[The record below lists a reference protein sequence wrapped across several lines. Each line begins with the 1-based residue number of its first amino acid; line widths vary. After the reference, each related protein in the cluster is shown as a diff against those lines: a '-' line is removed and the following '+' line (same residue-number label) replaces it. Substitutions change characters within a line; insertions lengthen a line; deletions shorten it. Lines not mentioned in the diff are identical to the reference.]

1 MNHQHSPKHWQW
13 KPFNEINVYQ
23 VECTIELHN
32 CFVCIISKPI
42 KKSTWETLKLLYPI
56 APALYQHYTTM
67 QKYYMPRLS
76 PFLHLAV
83 KQKHK
88 NLLNSH
94 YYNIFC
100 FFFSYLFHWSRF
112 RRGFFPFFCLWFKMY
127 LFVFSLAW
135 SIHVSIPLYIFHVNF
150 SICRQVGKI
159 FFFSYCLLLSP
170 LHRQTAARFIYI

>member
-1 MNHQHSPKHWQW
+1 MGFGIIDDYVHLMIQNLAVSLWKHLRNRLFYISSNRSVNHQHSPKHWQW

-56 APALYQHYTTM
+56 ALALYQHYTTM

-94 YYNIFC
+94 YYNIFL
-100 FFFSYLFHWSRF
+100 FLFFS
-112 RRGFFPFFCLWFKMY
+112 
-127 LFVFSLAW
+127 FVSLE
-135 SIHVSIPLYIFHVNF
+135 
-150 SICRQVGKI
+150 
-159 FFFSYCLLLSP
+159 
-170 LHRQTAARFIYI
+170 